1 MLKSGSLNKV
11 DYTTMMTEPG
21 QIGHEA
27 ENIFLSMI
35 LL

>member
-21 QIGHEA
+21 QIGHDP
-27 ENIFLSMI
+27 ENIFLPVI